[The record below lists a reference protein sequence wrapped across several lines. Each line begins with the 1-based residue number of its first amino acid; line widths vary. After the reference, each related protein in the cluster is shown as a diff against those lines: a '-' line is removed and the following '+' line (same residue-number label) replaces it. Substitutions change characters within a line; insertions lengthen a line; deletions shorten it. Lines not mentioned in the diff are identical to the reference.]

1 VQFQALDKDGT
12 YFEFLAHYDC
22 AVSEIREG
30 VRILPMLSRTNS
42 FLNDSKSC
50 AGVLCKFE
58 WLDDADD
65 EFADDDGH

>member
-1 VQFQALDKDGT
+1 L
-12 YFEFLAHYDC
+12 EFLAHYDC

-42 FLNDSKSC
+42 FLYDSKSC

-58 WLDDADD
+58 WLADG
-65 EFADDDGH
+65 ASRAKSIAHRQ